1 MTNTGQSPG
10 GGEGVDDI
18 RGKSTVLGRSGQGWR
33 LGGFLRKRLGDKVDG
48 DDLVMLYVV
57 YLGGRTDLAQSF
69 GGEWSGYDNADKW
82 YQLGRS
88 RGYASRIKE
97 RTITKVS
104 MPRFGRS
111 VDLPDSTLAH
121 LTLSVKREDGLYKG

>member
-18 RGKSTVLGRSGQGWR
+18 RSKSTVLGRSGQGRR

-69 GGEWSGYDNADKW
+69 GGE
-82 YQLGRS
+82 
-88 RGYASRIKE
+88 
-97 RTITKVS
+97 
-104 MPRFGRS
+104 
-111 VDLPDSTLAH
+111 
-121 LTLSVKREDGLYKG
+121 